1 LIARLDRLGPSA
13 KEVGQIGVVIG
24 REFSYDL
31 PELQASASSA
41 AARSPGKR
49 SQVRR

>member
-1 LIARLDRLGPSA
+1 MGAEERSSSDGSE
-13 KEVGQIGVVIG
+13 EVGQIGAVIG

-31 PELQASASSA
+31 LEMP
-41 AARSPGKR
+41 AARSPGKP